1 MLSWIKGGTSDHP
14 LDSQDARDS
23 LQADLARMSPV
34 MALSQLATYL
44 NDVKTAKN
52 LRPARALEIIDLLD
66 RMGGPLQRKLT
77 RDHLA
82 PREPLT
88 KFHENRIWTA
98 VYTYAR
104 ELADVYRLCL
114 AQYQVGAAGSAV
126 LKRRLPQ
133 ITCRAL
139 RACATQLKWMLLRY
153 GPVEQR
159 LWQELCGLYR
169 LSESLGFAQVN
180 CAMYP
185 QIDSTPEREF
195 LRAAVLAVSSPD
207 GLTPLQIDI
216 AERVI
221 EKVAHGF
228 RVNQRPSSGISYV
241 VELSGEHGPGRLST
255 NLKLTQDLRCFGPAG
270 AAAEIERAVQFMDQH
285 RASPPDL
292 AIGEDLN
299 VSAVHATLTHLQRYW
314 SAVLPERRDRRRR
327 QLERVSVVHEF
338 EEVVAAVGG
347 LFLESPFVS
356 NEEEWNIENES
367 ESGFGAFVQSPQG
380 AWLEIGTLI
389 AIRRDEGAAWSAA
402 IVRRVSMDE
411 AGNRYVGIEILAHGG
426 TAVTIMAASLSAR
439 GSAIPPQGEICVLLP
454 SSTVNTGEALLLM
467 RPEFF
472 SHSRS
477 LLMSVYDR
485 RYCLSPLGMVEHRAE
500 FDLGRYRIVEHME
513 ESAKVFTC
521 TG

>member
-185 QIDSTPEREF
+185 RSIRPPSGSSCARGTGRVVSRRLDTAPDRHRRARHRESC
-195 LRAAVLAVSSPD
+195 A
-207 GLTPLQIDI
+207 
-216 AERVI
+216 
-221 EKVAHGF
+221 
-228 RVNQRPSSGISYV
+228 
-241 VELSGEHGPGRLST
+241 RLSCQPAPLVR
-255 NLKLTQDLRCFGPAG
+255 NLLCR
-270 AAAEIERAVQFMDQH
+270 RAVRGARTGTPFDQPQAH
-285 RASPPDL
+285 SRLALLWAGRGCRRNRAGRS
-292 AIGEDLN
+292 
-299 VSAVHATLTHLQRYW
+299 VHGSTQGIAAR
-314 SAVLPERRDRRRR
+314 SGDRR
-327 QLERVSVVHEF
+327 
-338 EEVVAAVGG
+338 
-347 LFLESPFVS
+347 
-356 NEEEWNIENES
+356 
-367 ESGFGAFVQSPQG
+367 
-380 AWLEIGTLI
+380 
-389 AIRRDEGAAWSAA
+389 
-402 IVRRVSMDE
+402 
-411 AGNRYVGIEILAHGG
+411 
-426 TAVTIMAASLSAR
+426 
-439 GSAIPPQGEICVLLP
+439 GS
-454 SSTVNTGEALLLM
+454 
-467 RPEFF
+467 
-472 SHSRS
+472 
-477 LLMSVYDR
+477 
-485 RYCLSPLGMVEHRAE
+485 
-500 FDLGRYRIVEHME
+500 
-513 ESAKVFTC
+513 
-521 TG
+521 